1 MSSGTQKASNVW
13 HPYLRILF
21 PFMKLYGNYLNGL
34 DQVGRDRVL
43 EAELPLQPFKIL
55 TPMLDQ
61 KLGRMGFVGAVGH
74 VAVKLRRPGHEG
86 VAHVLRHALVLLQ
99 GLEKKNLKIEKCF

>member
-1 MSSGTQKASNVW
+1 
-13 HPYLRILF
+13 
-21 PFMKLYGNYLNGL
+21 MKLYGNYLNWL

-61 KLGRMGFVGAVGH
+61 KLCRMGFVGAVGH
-74 VAVKLRRPGHEG
+74 VAVELWRPGHEG
-86 VAHVLRHALVLLQ
+86 VAHVLRHALVFLQ
-99 GLEKKNLKIEKCF
+99 GLEKKKIKIEDRINCF

>member
-1 MSSGTQKASNVW
+1 
-13 HPYLRILF
+13 
-21 PFMKLYGNYLNGL
+21 MKLYGNYLNWL
-34 DQVGRDRVL
+34 DQVGRDGVL

-61 KLGRMGFVGAVGH
+61 KLCRMGFVGAVGH

-86 VAHVLRHALVLLQ
+86 VAHVLRHALVFLQ
-99 GLEKKNLKIEKCF
+99 GLEKKKIKIEDTINCF